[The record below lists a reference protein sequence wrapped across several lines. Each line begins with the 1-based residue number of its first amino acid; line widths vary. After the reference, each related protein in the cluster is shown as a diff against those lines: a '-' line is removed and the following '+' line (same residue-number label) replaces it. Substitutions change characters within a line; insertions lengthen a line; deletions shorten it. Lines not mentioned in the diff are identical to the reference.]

1 MFSTGFSSGR
11 SRGQQDDGEVFR
23 DLELIGAVPP
33 GAVHQ
38 DNAVGLCSDVAADLV
53 EMHLHGARVGEG
65 EHEGGALGLHGAD
78 GAEQVSVGVSLVGR

>member
-1 MFSTGFSSGR
+1 MFSTGFSSGDR
-11 SRGQQDDGEVFR
+11 EGSRMMVNVFR

-38 DNAVGLCSDVAADLV
+38 DNAMGLCSDVAADLV

-65 EHEGGALGLHGAD
+65 EHEGGALGPHGAD